1 MKVWNSEKHCEEDR
15 KDIEPFID
23 EYRLLCRK
31 YKMQLEAW
39 KVLGI
44 GTLWEPSLK
53 FDGVVVS
60 FEEGSNK

>member
-15 KDIEPFID
+15 KDIEPFIE

-39 KVLGI
+39 EVLGI
-44 GTLWEPSLK
+44 GTL
-53 FDGVVVS
+53 
-60 FEEGSNK
+60 